1 MHPSKKAK
9 LSIIQLT
16 PPNPIL
22 ALNDA
27 ESTVRSQLPTPN
39 PNSNRRINIKT
50 DHDDHENSHSDNNSN
65 HYSSPKKS
73 TSNVNRTPN
82 GIATRDVFRQNVPSP
97 GSGNNPSLSQSQSQ
111 PSPSTFPGNTGGYG
125 YHQEDYREGDDPDLT
140 HDNNNNIDDPLEDST
155 GSVDR

>member
-1 MHPSKKAK
+1 VHPSKAK
-9 LSIIQLT
+9 HSTIQLT

-97 GSGNNPSLSQSQSQ
+97 GSGNNPSLSQSQ